1 MPADPIRNSIVWRL
15 AHATREQT
23 FLAGDRTELSIR
35 LPGAYLALGHP
46 ERVVELAYFEQC
58 GECWVRVHE
67 WAGASYARLTE
78 DARNYGPSWL
88 EVAGAQAGVR
98 DQVTS

>member
-1 MPADPIRNSIVWRL
+1 MMTDPIRNTIVWRL

-35 LPGAYLALGHP
+35 LPATYLALGHP
-46 ERVVELAYFEQC
+46 ERVVELAYFEEVGQK
-58 GECWVRVHE
+58 WVRVHE
-67 WAGASYARLTE
+67 WQGASFLRLAE
-78 DARNYGPSWL
+78 DAHFFGPSWL

-98 DQVTS
+98 DQVAN